1 MSWTGRYRGPPGR
14 EAVDSGVLCRELSCP
29 VGGPMGDIK
38 DPISEVLVA
47 EAGAWVTMVRS
58 ILDYCLAIE
67 KVPPEIREKLQVYR
81 PNLGEFAATGE
92 QFKYLSLNPAQLNQV
107 LLLIREP
114 LDHQDL
120 RRAARLVGREQRPSS
135 APFFL
140 LSAMVA
146 ARRR

>member
-1 MSWTGRYRGPPGR
+1 MS
-14 EAVDSGVLCRELSCP
+14 
-29 VGGPMGDIK
+29 DIR
-38 DPISEVLVA
+38 DPISEVLTE

-67 KVPPEIREKLQVYR
+67 KIPLEIREKLQVYR
-81 PNLGEFAATGE
+81 PNLGEFVATGQ

-107 LLLIREP
+107 VLLIREP
-114 LDHQDL
+114 FDHQDI
-120 RRAARLVGREQRPSS
+120 RRASRLVGREERPSP
-135 APFFL
+135 APFLL

>member
-1 MSWTGRYRGPPGR
+1 
-14 EAVDSGVLCRELSCP
+14 
-29 VGGPMGDIK
+29 MGDIR
-38 DPISEVLVA
+38 DPISEVLLA

-67 KVPPEIREKLQVYR
+67 KVPPEIRERMQVYR
-81 PNLGEFAATGE
+81 PNLVEFAATGE

-114 LDHQDL
+114 LDHQDI
-120 RRAARLVGREQRPSS
+120 RRAARLVGRDQRPSP
-135 APFFL
+135 APFLL

>member
-1 MSWTGRYRGPPGR
+1 
-14 EAVDSGVLCRELSCP
+14 
-29 VGGPMGDIK
+29 MGDIT
-38 DPISEVLVA
+38 DPILELLVA

-58 ILDYCLAIE
+58 ILDYCLAVE

-92 QFKYLSLNPAQLNQV
+92 QYKYLSLNPAQLNQV

>member
-1 MSWTGRYRGPPGR
+1 MNELR
-14 EAVDSGVLCRELSCP
+14 E
-29 VGGPMGDIK
+29 
-38 DPISEVLVA
+38 PISEVLVA

-67 KVPPEIREKLQVYR
+67 KVPSEIREKLQVYR
-81 PNLGEFAATGE
+81 PNLSEFVATGE
-92 QFKYLSLNPAQLNQV
+92 QFKYLSLNPAQLNPV
-107 LLLIREP
+107 VLLIREP
-114 LDHQDL
+114 LDHQDI
-120 RRAARLVGREQRPSS
+120 RRAARLVGREQRPSP

>member
-1 MSWTGRYRGPPGR
+1 
-14 EAVDSGVLCRELSCP
+14 
-29 VGGPMGDIK
+29 MGDIT

-58 ILDYCLAIE
+58 TLDYCLAIE
-67 KVPPEIREKLQVYR
+67 KVPPEIREKLGVYR
-81 PNLGEFAATGE
+81 PNLGEFVATGE

-107 LLLIREP
+107 VLLIREP
-114 LDHQDL
+114 FDHQDL
-120 RRAARLVGREQRPSS
+120 RRAAKLVGREQRPSP
-135 APFFL
+135 APFSL